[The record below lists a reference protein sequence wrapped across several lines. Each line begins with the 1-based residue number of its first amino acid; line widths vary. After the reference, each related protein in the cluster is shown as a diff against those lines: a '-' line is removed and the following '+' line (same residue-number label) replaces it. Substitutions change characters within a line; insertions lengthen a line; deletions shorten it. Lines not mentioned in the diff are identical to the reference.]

1 MIRTTDPDKMKQE
14 ISSLRPSGGGD
25 TPEMCLSG
33 LQVQIY
39 NSLFTGQEFSQGYQ
53 VKLISFIYIHS
64 FQLALTGAPASSHIY
79 VFTDAPP
86 KDIYLKET
94 IVALI
99 RTTKSTV
106 NDDSH

>member
-39 NSLFTGQEFSQGYQ
+39 NSLFTGQEFSQGY
-53 VKLISFIYIHS
+53 
-64 FQLALTGAPASSHIY
+64 
-79 VFTDAPP
+79 
-86 KDIYLKET
+86 
-94 IVALI
+94 
-99 RTTKSTV
+99 
-106 NDDSH
+106 